1 MTPQSS
7 PATDG
12 RITWKIATLF
22 LITLAVVIECLRMLS
37 PFTPA
42 IVGALVLAVVT
53 RRPHLWLRSKTG
65 SRTAAASLALLA
77 VTISIVVP
85 GFLLLQNSGHHLL
98 RAARLLQSGATEHSI
113 SQFLAGHTQIA
124 SLLQITSRYL
134 TLSQATE
141 RAAGFVSSHLVGL
154 FSNSVAALMQIVIML
169 FLLFF
174 LYRDDD
180 AALRFLYRMLPL
192 HDSEAR
198 NMITRIAQTIRATV
212 LGRFIIAAVQGVV
225 AGVTFASL
233 GVTGATLLGVLTAI
247 VAIIPSF
254 GAYLVWLPVA
264 AYLALTGHWIKTVIL
279 LGVGSL
285 IISTLDNLLYPV
297 LVGVQ
302 LRQHTVSI
310 FLSLLGGVWLFGVS
324 GLVLGPVLFC
334 AAESLLDVWKQR
346 LNDPEPAPITPGP

>member
-22 LITLAVVIECLRMLS
+22 LITLAVVVECLRMLS

-53 RRPHLWLRSKTG
+53 RGPHLWLRSKTG
-65 SRTAAASLALLA
+65 SRTAAASISLLA
-77 VTISIVVP
+77 VTLSIIVP
-85 GFLLLQNSGHHLL
+85 GFLLLQNVGHHLL
-98 RAARLLQSGATEHSI
+98 RAARLLQNGAAERSV
-113 SQFLAGHTQIA
+113 SQFLARHTQIA
-124 SLLQITSRYL
+124 SFLQSTSRYV
-134 TLSQATE
+134 TFGQAAE
-141 RAAGFVSSHLVGL
+141 RTARFVSSHLVGL
-154 FSNSVAALMQIVIML
+154 LSNSVAALTQIVIML

-180 AALRFLYRMLPL
+180 AGMRFLYRMLPL

-198 NMITRIAQTIRATV
+198 NIITRVAQTVRATV
-212 LGRFIIAAVQGVV
+212 LGRFIIAAVQGIV
-225 AGVTFASL
+225 AGVTFAAL
-233 GVTGATLLGVLTAI
+233 GIGGATLLGMFTAI

-254 GAYLVWLPVA
+254 GAYIVWLPVA
-264 AYLALTGHWIKTVIL
+264 AYLALTGHWIKMAIL
-279 LGVGSL
+279 IAVGSL
-285 IISTLDNLLYPV
+285 IISTLDNLLYPM

-310 FLSLLGGVWLFGVS
+310 FLSLLGGVWLFGAS

-334 AAESLLDVWKQR
+334 VAESLLEIWKQR
-346 LNDPEPAPITPGP
+346 LNGADPAQIA